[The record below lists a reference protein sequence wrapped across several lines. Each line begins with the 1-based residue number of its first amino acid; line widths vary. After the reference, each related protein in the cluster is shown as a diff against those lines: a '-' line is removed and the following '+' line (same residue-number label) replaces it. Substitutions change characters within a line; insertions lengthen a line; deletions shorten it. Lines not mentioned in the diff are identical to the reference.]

1 MGLLKPKLNLL
12 THFLLPLSPITKE
25 QTSCLHHSAEITLI
39 NYHLHLPS
47 SGSKNPNT
55 FLSADL
61 QNITWAEVNLKFH
74 SGYEQAGRGG
84 EGCPGHNTRGAGVP
98 PHHAAQFCNMVPS
111 TQPHLPPVPCPT
123 ASPATAAPS
132 HCPPR
137 HELSVDSREENR
149 AETTREEKRHCVFH
163 QSAFWFG
170 EAFLF
175 RF

>member
-98 PHHAAQFCNMVPS
+98 PHHAAQFCNMLPS
-111 TQPHLPPVPCPT
+111 TQPHLPPCPL
-123 ASPATAAPS
+123 SHSQPS
-132 HCPPR
+132 HRCTQPLSSQTWALCWQQRGKQSRDNKGREKASCFPPV
-137 HELSVDSREENR
+137 S
-149 AETTREEKRHCVFH
+149 
-163 QSAFWFG
+163 
-170 EAFLF
+170 FLVWGSIF
-175 RF
+175 V